1 MCKLIFSRAFFII
14 PFLLLAVASSCRNET
29 MDDTDPTVSI
39 TNLMENQK
47 VRGKITVNFSPMD
60 EHLDKVYFFIDNV
73 SLKTLTHS
81 PWIMDIDTEDFED
94 GNHAIKVIA
103 ADANS
108 NSSTAEVNV
117 EFKNLMLTVEIGN
130 SFEEGQ
136 NSYIIIYDMEGDA
149 VDYRLI
155 ENNSTF
161 KFPYPDDYEGWD
173 FNATYFTVNNDNFG
187 QSFYSE
193 TIQRCSAPRWVFPD
207 LTDDEDYY
215 EQNISLI
222 NVPDHDEIYA
232 SNGFQYN
239 GIGSN
244 NTTKLYTLV
253 EPDNL
258 FVGLI
263 EGQAARYKWIPQV
276 AAGSIEID
284 LTAMQEML
292 TGSVSAQVPVS
303 SLYVK
308 GNINN
313 PGGLLSYFLSSST
326 NEHFFYADV
335 FDTYSVSLRSVMP
348 NLKTLYQVI
357 TDDLPISFQ
366 APSFDANLTSAN
378 QEIFNFNT
386 AGDFDYFSVYWYHYD
401 YDPMTNYQ
409 SAHFETFGGPGDEA
423 KYFPLPEVL
432 KNVYPDFDPSLLVPG
447 GISFQENNALS
458 GYAHF
463 SFLYNTDQ
471 NYPVPTRIDAY
482 SIEPDPNG
490 GRVSKP
496 GYVKV
501 KRWGKSRR
509 FNQTF

>member
-1 MCKLIFSRAFFII
+1 
-14 PFLLLAVASSCRNET
+14 
-29 MDDTDPTVSI
+29 
-39 TNLMENQK
+39 
-47 VRGKITVNFSPMD
+47 
-60 EHLDKVYFFIDNV
+60 
-73 SLKTLTHS
+73 
-81 PWIMDIDTEDFED
+81 
-94 GNHAIKVIA
+94 
-103 ADANS
+103 
-108 NSSTAEVNV
+108 
-117 EFKNLMLTVEIGN
+117 
-130 SFEEGQ
+130 
-136 NSYIIIYDMEGDA
+136 
-149 VDYRLI
+149 
-155 ENNSTF
+155 
-161 KFPYPDDYEGWD
+161 
-173 FNATYFTVNNDNFG
+173 
-187 QSFYSE
+187 
-193 TIQRCSAPRWVFPD
+193 
-207 LTDDEDYY
+207 
-215 EQNISLI
+215 
-222 NVPDHDEIYA
+222 
-232 SNGFQYN
+232 
-239 GIGSN
+239 
-244 NTTKLYTLV
+244 
-253 EPDNL
+253 
-258 FVGLI
+258 
-263 EGQAARYKWIPQV
+263 
-276 AAGSIEID
+276 
-284 LTAMQEML
+284 
-292 TGSVSAQVPVS
+292 
-303 SLYVK
+303 
-308 GNINN
+308 
-313 PGGLLSYFLSSST
+313 
-326 NEHFFYADV
+326 
-335 FDTYSVSLRSVMP
+335 MP

-447 GISFQENNALS
+447 GISFQENNVLS